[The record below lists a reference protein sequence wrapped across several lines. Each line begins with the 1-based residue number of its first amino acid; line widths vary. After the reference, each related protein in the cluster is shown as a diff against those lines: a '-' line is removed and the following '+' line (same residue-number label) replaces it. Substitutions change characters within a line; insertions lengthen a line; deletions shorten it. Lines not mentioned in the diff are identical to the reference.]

1 MAAIT
6 AALVKELRDKT
17 GAGMMDCK
25 AALNETDGD
34 IEGAVD
40 WLRKKGIAQ
49 AAKKSSRQASEGLI
63 GLAASGTSGAMVE
76 LNSETDFVSRNE
88 SFQELLR
95 AITGVAAEANGDVEV
110 LKGLI
115 VPSTGKTVADSITD
129 GIAVIGENLSLRRT
143 IALRVDQGV
152 VASYVHGAL
161 APGLGRIG
169 VLVGLESSGDT
180 DKLQE
185 AGKQIAMHIAATQP
199 QSVTIESMPADV
211 VARER
216 AIHAEQAAASGKPA
230 NIIEKMVDG
239 RMRKF
244 YEDSVL
250 LEQAFVVDTEKKV
263 KHAVE
268 ELAKELGTPV
278 SVTGFVRF
286 AVGEGIEKVQTD
298 LAGEVAAL
306 AGH

>member
-25 AALNETDGD
+25 AALNETAGD
-34 IEGAVD
+34 IEAAVD

-63 GLAASGTSGAMVE
+63 GLAANGTVGAMVE

-95 AITGVAAEANGDVEV
+95 AITSVAAEANGDVEA
-110 LKGLI
+110 LKTVI
-115 VPSTGKTVADSITD
+115 IPSTGKSVGFDHRRHRRD
-129 GIAVIGENLSLRRT
+129 RKNLSLRRLV
-143 IALRVDQGV
+143 ALRVDQGV

-169 VLVGLESSGDT
+169 VLVGLASSGDPER
-180 DKLQE
+180 LQE
-185 AGKQIAMHIAATQP
+185 AGKQIAMHIAAAQP
-199 QSVTIESMPADV
+199 QSVTIESLPEDV
-211 VARER
+211 VSRER
-216 AIHAEQAAASGKPA
+216 AIHSEQAAASGKPA

-268 ELAKELGTPV
+268 DLAKELGTPV
-278 SVTGFVRF
+278 VVTGFVRF
-286 AVGEGIEKVQTD
+286 AVGEGIEKVQSD